1 MTLIE
6 GQKLKHQAE
15 VNVPASTVFTAFTFT
30 ASIASFP
37 ATAATSTPFSCVFA
51 VP

>member
-6 GQKLKHQAE
+6 GQKLKNQAE
-15 VNVPASTVFTAFTFT
+15 VNVPASTVFAAFT
-30 ASIASFP
+30 SIASFP

-51 VP
+51 IP